1 MRPFYAAS
9 EREELARQEHP
20 DAQLSLAW
28 ALRQLEPEASH
39 QRFAA
44 LQAGAAAA
52 AARAW
57 QQLAQA
63 EAAGCAE
70 DFEPALQ
77 QMEQARARFSALG
90 LPVAAAMCN
99 WVAVQVAWA
108 RGEEA
113 QVEQLLLRLIDD
125 FSRLGETEQA
135 DLARLE
141 LAARCSA
148 RDLARSQAL
157 RQQVRPEASAAVQ
170 ALNDMVQALLA
181 VHSGDPLQAAQ
192 GLLRSFDAAMDYG
205 MRYRAVAICALLA
218 HSIAGLGDLGGAAEW
233 AQRGLDLA
241 SPAWTLRSA
250 ACRYELGAAL
260 QRQQQADAARQIF
273 GNLIKDLRQRPL
285 SRAMQQARWS
295 LGRLEAAQGNWEAAQ
310 QQFEILLQAAQQA
323 RFVDTQAEAFEGLS
337 ACALAA
343 GQTQLARERLHQ
355 GLALARA
362 GGYGKQEQDLLLQ
375 EARIEL
381 EEGQPAA
388 ALALLEPLR
397 ARLQDIP
404 GADAP
409 VELLRGLACAHEQLG
424 QLAPALRFE
433 RQAAERERAELASA
447 CEQRLQVLQTQQEL
461 RHTRQ
466 ENDNLRRLGEA
477 AAQRA
482 AAAEHN
488 LHTLEQLAQIGRGL
502 TARLQPAALFPLLER
517 ELRGLL
523 PVNVMMLFQR
533 RGEQLELLYGQEDGH
548 DMQLE
553 PIPLDDP
560 YALSARCA
568 REDRLLSLDG
578 EQVASRIPGVPATHS
593 LLFAPLRW
601 QGRVIGVL
609 SLQAQAHG
617 AYGAPEQ
624 QLVLNLA
631 AYLAIALE
639 NCRAYE
645 QVSALQ
651 HELAER
657 RRQAALGNLVAGVA
671 HELNTPLGNC
681 LLVLSAMQAQLQTL
695 QAQLEG
701 PSPKRSLLQAGCE
714 DLVHGMGVVERSLQ
728 RAALLVEDFKGL
740 ASQPDS
746 EAPEAIDPAELCL
759 SLLQSQRGPL
769 QRAGLVVETALQPA
783 PGLLSRRHALLEVLR
798 ALLDNVLV
806 HAAAARLQVRG
817 AIEGAHYRI
826 DWTDDGRGIAVEPPE
841 RVFDP
846 FYSTRFGQGGSG
858 LGLSVALHRARVLL
872 GGELQLQSQ
881 PGQGCRF
888 LLSLPL
894 AGPDADQ
901 LAS

>member
-9 EREELARQEHP
+9 EREQLARQP
-20 DAQLSLAW
+20 ADQLTLAW
-28 ALRQLEPEASH
+28 ALRQLEPAQSA
-39 QRFAA
+39 QLFAA
-44 LQAGAAAA
+44 LPGAN
-52 AARAW
+52 ARAW
-57 QQLAQA
+57 EQLAQA
-63 EAAGCAE
+63 ERAACAE
-70 DFEPALQ
+70 AFEPAQALLQ
-77 QMEQARARFSALG
+77 AAHSTFQSLD
-90 LPVAAAMCN
+90 LPVAASMCG
-99 WVAVQVAWA
+99 WVQVQLAWV
-108 RGEEA
+108 RGEEGA
-113 QVEQLLLRLIDD
+113 VEQLLEGLIDR
-125 FSRLGETEQA
+125 FVQLGEAEQA

-141 LAARCSA
+141 LAARCTA
-148 RDLARSQAL
+148 RDLGRSRGLIAQT
-157 RQQVRPEASAAVQ
+157 RPEHSTSVATLQ
-170 ALNDMVQALLA
+170 AMVQALMA
-181 VHSGDPLQAAQ
+181 MHSGDSLKATQ
-192 GLLRSFDAAMDYG
+192 GLLHAFDAALDYG
-205 MRYRAVAICALLA
+205 MRYRAVALCALLA
-218 HSIAGLGDLGGAAEW
+218 HSFSGLGDLGGAAEW

-241 SPAWTLRSA
+241 APGWTLRSA

-260 QRQQQADAARQIF
+260 LRQQQPDAARQVF
-273 GNLIKDLRQRPL
+273 ENLIKDLQQRPL

-295 LGRLEAAQGNWEAAQ
+295 LGRLEATEGRWAAAQ
-310 QQFEILLQAAQQA
+310 AQFETLLQGARQA
-323 RFVDTQAEAFEGLS
+323 RFIDTQAEAFEGLS

-343 GQTQLARERLHQ
+343 GQEQLARELLHQ
-355 GLALARA
+355 GLQLARA

-381 EEGQPAA
+381 EADAPAA

-397 ARLQDIP
+397 AHLAERP
-404 GADAP
+404 GAEAP
-409 VELLRGLACAHEQLG
+409 VELLRSLARAHERLG
-424 QLAPALRFE
+424 QLAPALQFE

-461 RHTRQ
+461 QHTRQ
-466 ENDNLRRLGEA
+466 ENENLRRMNEA
-477 AAQRA
+477 TAQRA

-533 RGEQLELLYGQEDGH
+533 RGERLELLYGQEDGH
-548 DMQLE
+548 DLRLD

-560 YALSARCA
+560 HALSARCA
-568 REDRLLSLDG
+568 REDQLLSLEG
-578 EQVASRIPGVPATHS
+578 EQLASRIPGVPATHS

-601 QGRVIGVL
+601 QGRVVGVL
-609 SLQAQAHG
+609 SLQAQARN
-617 AYGAPEQ
+617 AYGPPEQ

-657 RRQAALGNLVAGVA
+657 RRQAALGSLVAGVA

-681 LLVLSAMQAQLQTL
+681 LLVISALQAQLQTL
-695 QAQLEG
+695 QAQVDS
-701 PSPKRSLLQAGCE
+701 PTPKRSQLLAGCG
-714 DLVHGMGVVERSLQ
+714 DLADGLQLVERALQ

-740 ASQPDS
+740 ASQPES
-746 EAPEAIDPAELCL
+746 EAPEPLDPSELCQV
-759 SLLQSQRGPL
+759 LLHSQQSRLRQ
-769 QRAGLVVETALQPA
+769 AGLVVETALQPA

-806 HAAAARLQVRG
+806 HAAAARLEVRG
-817 AIEGAHYRI
+817 AIDGAHYRI
-826 DWTDDGRGIAVEPPE
+826 NWIDDGRGIAVEPPE

-872 GGELQLQSQ
+872 GGELQVQSQ

-894 AGPDADQ
+894 AGPDANQ